1 MHNSY
6 SLQNSL
12 KVTRHLCKS
21 KTNQLFLSK
30 NNNNIQILYISH
42 TLNKEL
48 LCSLCIWNKG
58 KRIYIL
64 NLMIWFDLK
73 ASWKDIKHDII
84 QHKKLKKK
92 NSVSHERGSSLYNY

>member
-1 MHNSY
+1 MHRIRIKMHNSY

-42 TLNKEL
+42 TLEED
-48 LCSLCIWNKG
+48 CSVLYVRIRNKG
-58 KRIYIL
+58 KRICIL
-64 NLMIWFDLK
+64 NLMI
-73 ASWKDIKHDII
+73 
-84 QHKKLKKK
+84 
-92 NSVSHERGSSLYNY
+92 